1 MTATARDVMQS
12 EVLVL
17 NEGDSLLEAHQ
28 FFARH
33 DITGAPV
40 VDDNGRLVGVV
51 SIRDLIRTEDED
63 PDVSRSVADYFA
75 ESSGYANLGVDLDR
89 LREGLSE
96 ILVSDVM
103 TEDPICV
110 APETPVNEVAALIRK
125 HRIHRVLVV
134 SPGTDGHPEIAG
146 IITLF
151 DLVSLLE

>member
-1 MTATARDVMQS
+1 MTATARDVMQTD
-12 EVLVL
+12 VLVL
-17 NEGDSLLEAHQ
+17 NDSDSLLEAHQ

-40 VDDNGRLVGVV
+40 IDEEGRLVGIV

-63 PDVSRSVADYFA
+63 PDVSRNVADYFSETSA
-75 ESSGYANLGVDLDR
+75 YENLGVDLDR

-96 ILVSDVM
+96 ILVSEVM
-103 TEDPICV
+103 TEEPVCV
-110 APETPVNEVAALIRK
+110 APETPINEVASLIRK

-134 SPGTDGHPEIAG
+134 SADSEGPSEIVG
-146 IITLF
+146 IISLF